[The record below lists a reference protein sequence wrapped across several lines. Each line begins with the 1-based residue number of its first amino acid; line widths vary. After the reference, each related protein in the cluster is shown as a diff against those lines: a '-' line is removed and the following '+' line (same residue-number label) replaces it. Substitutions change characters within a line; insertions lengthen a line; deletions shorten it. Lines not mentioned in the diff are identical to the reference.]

1 MFSWGLMTLVQAGVV
16 RRRAEGDRGP
26 VVQGGFFLG
35 PAAFYRALHDLPEAE
50 REKIHMTSV
59 LRVNE
64 LFGHEAA
71 ARRERHD
78 ARFINICMM
87 MTLSGAAA
95 SDGHPAGRVGGGVG
109 GPYNFVARAPGLEGA
124 RSI

>member
-26 VVQGGFFLG
+26 VGQAGFFRG

-87 MTLSGAAA
+87 RTLSGAAV
-95 SDGHPAGRVGGGVG
+95 SDRLADGRVVSGVG
-109 GPYNFVARAPGLEGA
+109 
-124 RSI
+124 